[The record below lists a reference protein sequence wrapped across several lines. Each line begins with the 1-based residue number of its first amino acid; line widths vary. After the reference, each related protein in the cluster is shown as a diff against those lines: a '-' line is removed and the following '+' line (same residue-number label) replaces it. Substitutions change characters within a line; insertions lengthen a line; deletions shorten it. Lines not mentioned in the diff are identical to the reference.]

1 MIPIYPDEK
10 QFLKRIQNEEHLT
23 AMSKGIIIGD
33 KVIVEEGPMC
43 GLEALI
49 KKIDRHHRIAEIES
63 EICGRK
69 ARMRVGLEIIRKIK

>member
-10 QFLKRIQNEEHLT
+10 QFLKIIQNEEHLT
-23 AMSKGIIIGD
+23 AMSKGIIICD

-63 EICGRK
+63 EIFGRK

>member
-33 KVIVEEGPMC
+33 KVIV
-43 GLEALI
+43 
-49 KKIDRHHRIAEIES
+49 DRHHRIAEIES
-63 EICGRK
+63 EIFGRK